1 MAKGVLGNMNT
12 QNKGVVKPAEKKEQT
27 LHVVKIKRIPYGL
40 FEKQLWEYFTQF
52 GKVIRVRVARSVKT
66 GNHKGWAYVGF
77 EDKEV
82 AEIAAETMDGYLM
95 FEKRLSCHVMDPK
108 DVPRS
113 MKSGSRYLAPPHLRG
128 KAKKE
133 ALLRNTAKPQ
143 EQEEKSKS
151 RREASQKKQSNKLKR
166 LGIVY
171 DFGAVPSS
179 ANIVKLID
187 HKNSQRKAKGGRSS
201 CPVRHANS
209 FYQTQKDQITQ
220 SQRKKGGILFLMKG
234 SLRTSKLKKS
244 SK

>member
-1 MAKGVLGNMNT
+1 MSQDRVFQILTMTKRALE
-12 QNKGVVKPAEKKEQT
+12 NKNAQTIGAIKTPEKKEQS

-113 MKSGSRYLAPPHLRG
+113 MKSGPRYLAPPHLRG

-133 ALLRNTAKPQ
+133 ALLRNTAKPS
-143 EQEEKSKS
+143 EQEE
-151 RREASQKKQSNKLKR
+151 RNKR
-166 LGIVY
+166 
-171 DFGAVPSS
+171 
-179 ANIVKLID
+179 AN
-187 HKNSQRKAKGGRSS
+187 
-201 CPVRHANS
+201 
-209 FYQTQKDQITQ
+209 
-220 SQRKKGGILFLMKG
+220 G
-234 SLRTSKLKKS
+234 SLRHFFNVFTGA
-244 SK
+244 